1 MRDREWEKRKF
12 CFGRKWSH
20 RRMEGICRLPH
31 SLISSALF
39 PDSVGLTVIYL
50 MKVSER
56 THERL

>member
-1 MRDREWEKRKF
+1 MGEEEILLRGGSEATEGWREV
-12 CFGRKWSH
+12 
-20 RRMEGICRLPH
+20 CRLPH